1 MPLYIAIWFLL
12 FITIYAGK
20 AKTILVSSIFC
31 ILVFLYSFRGIDVGV
46 DTSTYYDIFCS
57 ISSGADLEYLEP
69 LWKVLNKLVV
79 GIGGNFNLLLF
90 FSSLLMLV
98 PVFYVVYTYS
108 INPALS
114 LYIYYSMYF
123 FCGSLNISRQYLAI
137 SFILCSFCFFKSYP
151 FRAFCCFMI
160 ALGFHLS
167 SVFIVLI
174 IPFLYVNISRKK
186 ALISLF
192 FSFGIGTFLTK
203 SLTQIILSFLY
214 QGYAERDLFRT
225 EDTGLPFVIAMNIFY
240 VCVFLIADKLLLN
253 SKWGKLYLF
262 SALVLNLVYPLELG
276 TRLYNIFSISNLL
289 FYPLLLINNRLK
301 MKKVVECII
310 IVFFACMFFKMISS
324 NANEVFPYEFA
335 VY

>member
-20 AKTILVSSIFC
+20 AKLYWFPP
-31 ILVFLYSFRGIDVGV
+31 FLYIGFSLFFPGYWCRCRHEYILWHL
-46 DTSTYYDIFCS
+46 CS

-186 ALISLF
+186 H
-192 FSFGIGTFLTK
+192 
-203 SLTQIILSFLY
+203 
-214 QGYAERDLFRT
+214 
-225 EDTGLPFVIAMNIFY
+225 
-240 VCVFLIADKLLLN
+240 
-253 SKWGKLYLF
+253 W
-262 SALVLNLVYPLELG
+262 
-276 TRLYNIFSISNLL
+276 
-289 FYPLLLINNRLK
+289 
-301 MKKVVECII
+301 
-310 IVFFACMFFKMISS
+310 
-324 NANEVFPYEFA
+324 
-335 VY
+335 

>member
-1 MPLYIAIWFLL
+1 MSLYIAIWFLF
-12 FITIYAGK
+12 FITIYTGK
-20 AKTILVSSIFC
+20 AKPVFVFFIFC

-69 LWKVLNKLVV
+69 LWEALNKMVIN
-79 GIGGNFNLLLF
+79 IGGDFNLLLF

-98 PVFYVVYTYS
+98 PIFYVAYTYS

-123 FCGSLNISRQYLAI
+123 FCGSLNLSRQYLSI
-137 SFILCSFCFFKSYP
+137 SFVLCSFCFFKSYP
-151 FRAFCCFMI
+151 FRAICCFLI
-160 ALGFHLS
+160 ALGFHIS
-167 SVFIVLI
+167 SVFVVLI

-192 FSFGIGTFLTK
+192 LSFGIGTFYVKHLT
-203 SLTQIILSFLY
+203 LFVLSFLY

-225 EDTGLPFVIAMNIFY
+225 DDVGLLFVIAMDIFY
-240 VCVFLIADKLLLN
+240 VCVFLVADKSLLN

-301 MKKVVECII
+301 TKKIVECII
-310 IVFFACMFFKMISS
+310 IVFFACMFFKMILS
-324 NANEVFPYEFA
+324 NANEVFPYELSI
-335 VY
+335 Y